1 MARMKSSVIG
11 VTCAVLTLTAGCAT
25 GPDPRDPYEP
35 FNRAVYRFN
44 DGLDKALLQPTARAY
59 RAVLPSFV
67 RMGIGNVL
75 SNVGDVGNVLN
86 KALQGEFRA
95 AYADVGRVLM
105 NSTLG
110 LGGMFD
116 IASAAG
122 VEKHNEDF
130 GQTLGVWGVESGS
143 YLVLPILGPS
153 STRDALGRVFD
164 YATDP
169 LTYIDPA
176 GAGVAARGTEAIDTR
191 SQLLEAS
198 AVLEKSTL
206 DLYLFMRDAY
216 LQRRD
221 ALVRD
226 GNSAPVVHDRQ
237 IAEQSE

>member
-1 MARMKSSVIG
+1 MPRMKRG
-11 VTCAVLTLTAGCAT
+11 VLAATCAVLSLSAGCAT

-35 FNRAVYRFN
+35 FNRGVYRFN
-44 DGLDKALLQPTARAY
+44 DGLDRAVVQPTAHAY

-67 RMGIGNVL
+67 QTSIGNVL
-75 SNVGDVGNVLN
+75 SNVGDVRNVLN

-95 AYADVGRVLM
+95 AYANVGRVLM

-116 IASAAG
+116 FASAAG

-143 YLVLPILGPS
+143 FLVLPLVGPS
-153 STRDALGRVFD
+153 STRDALGRLAD
-164 YATDP
+164 YASDP
-169 LTYIDPA
+169 LSYA
-176 GAGVAARGTEAIDTR
+176 GAGLAARGTEAIDTR

-198 AVLEKSTL
+198 ALLKGAAL
-206 DLYLFMRDAY
+206 DPYLFMRDAY

-226 GNSAPVVHDRQ
+226 GRPSPLPQATDFAQ
-237 IAEQSE
+237 QSE